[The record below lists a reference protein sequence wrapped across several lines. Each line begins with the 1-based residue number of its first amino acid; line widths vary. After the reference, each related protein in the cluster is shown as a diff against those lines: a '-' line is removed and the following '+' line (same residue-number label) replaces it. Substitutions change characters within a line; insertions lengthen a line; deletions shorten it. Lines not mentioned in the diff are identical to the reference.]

1 VSGREIPKPYVRAN
15 VAVGGELEPCIRDS
29 VAVGEAPEPYRST
42 AGSAARILLT
52 SPCCR
57 KGLRATGVMVAR
69 EAPSLPVTGVS
80 QMGRRS
86 CSL

>member
-1 VSGREIPKPYVRAN
+1 MPKPCVHAN
-15 VAVGGELEPCIRDS
+15 VAVGGEIEPCIRDS

-57 KGLRATGVMVAR
+57 KRLRATSVMVAR
-69 EAPSLPVTGVS
+69 GAPSLPIAGVS
-80 QMGRRS
+80 QMGHRS